1 MEINKL
7 SNATN
12 TIIKIAAVVAAISA
26 IAGGY
31 SFYLNNIWIPSV
43 KVNDVD
49 YEKGIANITYKNIL
63 GKTNNVTIYGNA
75 IFILEGQ
82 WGIGF
87 GTTTTKDGT
96 DYDRLILVKNGMTYN
111 YLNKP

>member
-1 MEINKL
+1 MEIAKL

-31 SFYLNNIWIPSV
+31 SFYLNNIWIPTV

-49 YEKGIANITYKNIL
+49 YEKGIANITYKNVI
-63 GKTNNVTIYGNA
+63 GQTNNVTIYGNA
-75 IFILEGQ
+75 TFILDGQ
-82 WGIGF
+82 WGIRF
-87 GTTTTKDGT
+87 GTTTTDKGT
-96 DYDRLILVKNGMTYN
+96 DYDRLEITKVGMVYN
-111 YLNKP
+111 YLNKQ